1 MDIKTISNSD
11 YMNLVNSMEAAED
24 VFAPKRAE
32 FCKIGENYFVLLV
45 SSGITR
51 ISELMPAKNGE
62 PPVEELQAKLA
73 ELQTQAD
80 RFKESSIDTSSL
92 ITGVKFRS

>member
-1 MDIKTISNSD
+1 
-11 YMNLVNSMEAAED
+11 
-24 VFAPKRAE
+24 
-32 FCKIGENYFVLLV
+32 
-45 SSGITR
+45 
-51 ISELMPAKNGE
+51 MPAKNGE